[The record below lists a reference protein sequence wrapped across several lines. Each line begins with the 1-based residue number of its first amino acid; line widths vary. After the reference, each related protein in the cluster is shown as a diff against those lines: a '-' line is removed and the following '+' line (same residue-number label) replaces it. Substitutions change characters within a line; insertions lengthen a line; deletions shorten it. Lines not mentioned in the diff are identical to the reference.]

1 MEPWFSIEGN
11 SATGSVGRHFP
22 LSFWT
27 GATSMECVEVRV
39 PAKHKH
45 LVMYDTV
52 QYTGLSLPPTKT
64 VLPKCSSSKAFAQD
78 LACVLGTV
86 KSLHKKHFP

>member
-27 GATSMECVEVRV
+27 GATTWNV
-39 PAKHKH
+39 
-45 LVMYDTV
+45 
-52 QYTGLSLPPTKT
+52 
-64 VLPKCSSSKAFAQD
+64 
-78 LACVLGTV
+78 
-86 KSLHKKHFP
+86 